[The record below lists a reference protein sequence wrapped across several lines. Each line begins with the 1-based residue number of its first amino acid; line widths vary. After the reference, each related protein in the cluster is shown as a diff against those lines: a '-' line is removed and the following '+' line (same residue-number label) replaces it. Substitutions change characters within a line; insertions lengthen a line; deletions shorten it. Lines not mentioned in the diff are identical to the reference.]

1 MAACGTLTIRSDKQQ
16 DDNSGPPHER
26 LGADFD
32 KWGVVK
38 ISVFAPIAASRRPG
52 DGLRRSAH
60 VLRRERAETAALRAP
75 VDQAVVVLRILP
87 RVVEEAQR
95 LEQ

>member
-32 KWGVVK
+32 K
-38 ISVFAPIAASRRPG
+38 
-52 DGLRRSAH
+52 
-60 VLRRERAETAALRAP
+60 
-75 VDQAVVVLRILP
+75 
-87 RVVEEAQR
+87 
-95 LEQ
+95 